1 MVEDNP
7 AITSTPI
14 LDFVRK
20 STQKER
26 KKYRAPRSLS
36 LQCFAFETLPSTV
49 LILNLFCGCV
59 NTFFYCLFQAFKKIT
74 KKTEKIIAITIV
86 KIFLHLF
93 FAHTTYYTSNT
104 IFCRTIFLKQRKFF
118 GTCKRFALTE
128 ATTDDQYH
136 LTKLLFMFLL

>member
-1 MVEDNP
+1 MFYYLSKEKYGFCDTKKRSKDIWLRLIP
-7 AITSTPI
+7 QSPQQPI

-26 KKYRAPRSLS
+26 KRYTAPRSLS

-59 NTFFYCLFQAFKKIT
+59 NTFFYCLVQALKKIT

-93 FAHTTYYTSNT
+93 FAHTMYYTSNT
-104 IFCRTIFLKQRKFF
+104 IYCRTIF
-118 GTCKRFALTE
+118 
-128 ATTDDQYH
+128 
-136 LTKLLFMFLL
+136 